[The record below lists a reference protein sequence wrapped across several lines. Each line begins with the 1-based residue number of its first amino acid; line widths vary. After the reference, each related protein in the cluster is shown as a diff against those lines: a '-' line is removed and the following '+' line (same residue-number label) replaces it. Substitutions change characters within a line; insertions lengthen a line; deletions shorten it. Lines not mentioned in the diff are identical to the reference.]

1 MGIHQY
7 DKNMKPD
14 SEFIPGDSVFLVEG
28 NKCRL
33 LDGRRTAGFVEK
45 IFKDEGMFRW
55 RITKFEDSGKH
66 WDLPIEKIKGFQFEK
81 DSKRLGDSEVQEIN
95 ELIKKYD
102 KSIYIEAKE
111 TSRIESQ
118 EEIQRTQKYIEKWL
132 LDNSLFIK
140 EKEQL
145 DFSSRVGSKLLAKD
159 LLNYMEH
166 IGMIDEEIKTAET
179 FVLNPSSGE
188 WIKGM
193 KIVLAEM
200 GLVSY
205 NGKDTRTK
213 DVFQGLGSK
222 DNRRKYLINRLAF
235 VRAYFNLL
243 DIKEVVLYRGMSSE
257 KDWKEVP
264 RTFLSCTFNIEV
276 GNSFGSFS
284 SDSKCR
290 SAYLIKLTCPVEK
303 LFMTY
308 FETEGMNRQYEEA
321 EGLIIYDEKLSI

>member
-1 MGIHQY
+1 MGVHQF
-7 DKNMKPD
+7 DENMKPD
-14 SEFIPGDSVFLVEG
+14 SEFISGDMSFLVEG

-33 LDGRRTAGFVEK
+33 LDGRRTSGFIEK

-55 RITKFEDSGKH
+55 RITKYEDSGKH
-66 WDLPIEKIKGFQFEK
+66 WDLPIEKIIGYQFEK
-81 DSKRLGDSEVQEIN
+81 DSKRLGDEEVQEIN
-95 ELIKKYD
+95 ELVKKYD

-111 TSRIESQ
+111 INKIESE
-118 EEIQRTQKYIEKWL
+118 EEIQKTQKYIEKWL
-132 LDNSLFIK
+132 TDNSLFIK
-140 EKEQL
+140 EKVQL

-159 LLNYMEH
+159 LMNYMEH
-166 IGMIDEEIKTAET
+166 IGMIDEEIRTAET
-179 FVLNPSSGE
+179 YVLNPSSGE

-205 NGKDTRTK
+205 QGKDTRTK

-243 DIKEVVLYRGMSSE
+243 DIKEVELYRGMGSE
-257 KDWKEVP
+257 VDWKEVP
-264 RTFLSCTFNIEV
+264 RSFLSCTFNFEV
-276 GNSFGSFS
+276 GSSFS
-284 SDSKCR
+284 SLNRDSKCR

-308 FETEGMNRQYEEA
+308 LETEGMNRQYEEA